1 MSGFTSSEKQ
11 RLFSLFENVKGGVGD
26 SGIQKTTN
34 SDILLVDGLNTFIR
48 SFMAVPSMNDDGMHT
63 GGIAGFLKS
72 VGYAIKLI
80 NPTRVIV
87 VFDGS
92 GGSQK
97 RRKIYPDYKKGRK
110 TKIKFNR
117 TYEELSSSELE
128 QKNLQIE
135 LMRLVSYLEVLPVT
149 VMAIDNIEADD
160 TIAYLT
166 EETFKNSNV
175 TIMSTD
181 KDFLQLASERVK
193 IWSPVKKKLFGCKE
207 IVDEYGITC
216 NNFIYYR
223 VLEGDVSDN
232 IPGIEGVGIKRVLQ
246 AYPFLGEDKQVI
258 LQEIYNYSENYKSK
272 YKIYERVL
280 DNKLLI
286 ERNYELMQLKS
297 SSIQS
302 FTQLRIEEIIK
313 KQVPKIDKMTFSKL
327 ITEDK
332 MWSNIPNYMVW
343 LNETWGKLNSFVL

>member
-63 GGIAGFLKS
+63 GGLAGFLTS
-72 VGYAIKLI
+72 IGYAIKLI

-160 TIAYLT
+160 TIAYLA
-166 EETFKNSNV
+166 EDTFKDSNV

-193 IWSPVKKKLFGCKE
+193 IWSPVKKKIFGCKE
-207 IVDEYGITC
+207 IVDEYGITLLIVYC
-216 NNFIYYR
+216 FLFI
-223 VLEGDVSDN
+223 VS
-232 IPGIEGVGIKRVLQ
+232 GK
-246 AYPFLGEDKQVI
+246 FLGI
-258 LQEIYNYSENYKSK
+258 SP
-272 YKIYERVL
+272 
-280 DNKLLI
+280 
-286 ERNYELMQLKS
+286 
-297 SSIQS
+297 
-302 FTQLRIEEIIK
+302 F
-313 KQVPKIDKMTFSKL
+313 
-327 ITEDK
+327 
-332 MWSNIPNYMVW
+332 SNI
-343 LNETWGKLNSFVL
+343 GI

>member
-72 VGYAIKLI
+72 IGYAIKLI

-160 TIAYLT
+160 TIAYLA
-166 EETFKNSNV
+166 EDTFKDSNV

-193 IWSPVKKKLFGCKE
+193 IWSPVKKKIFGCKE

-216 NNFIYYR
+216 NNFIFYR

-232 IPGIEGVGIKRVLQ
+232 IPGIDGVGIKRVLQ
-246 AYPFLGEDKQVI
+246 AYPFLADDKQVT
-258 LQEIYNYSENYKSK
+258 LQEIYNYSENYKST

-286 ERNYELMQLKS
+286 ERNYELMQLKAT
-297 SSIQS
+297 SIQS

-313 KQVPKIDKMTFSKL
+313 KQVPKIDKMTFSRL

-332 MWSNIPNYMVW
+332 MWNNLPNYMVW

>member
-1 MSGFTSSEKQ
+1 MSEFSSSEKKK
-11 RLFSLFENVKGGVGD
+11 LFSLFENIKEDVGTE
-26 SGIQKTTN
+26 GLQKTTN
-34 SDILLVDGLNTFIR
+34 SDILLIDGLNTFIR
-48 SFMAVPSMNDDGMHT
+48 SFMAVPSMNNDGLHI

-80 NPTRVIV
+80 NPTRVVV
-87 VFDGS
+87 VFDGN

-97 RRKIYPDYKKGRK
+97 RRKIYPDYKKGRR
-110 TKIKFNR
+110 TRIKFNR
-117 TYEELSSSELE
+117 TYDDLSSSDIEE
-128 QKNLQIE
+128 KNLKKE
-135 LMRLVSYLEVLPVT
+135 LLRLVSYLDVLPVT

-160 TIAYLT
+160 TIAYLC
-166 EETFKNSNV
+166 EETFKDSNV

-223 VLEGDVSDN
+223 IMEGDDSDN
-232 IPGIEGVGIKRVLQ
+232 IPGIEGAGIKRITQ
-246 AYPFLGEDKQVI
+246 AFPFLAEDKQVT
-258 LQEIYNYSENYKSK
+258 LQELYNYSENYKSK
-272 YKIYERVL
+272 YKLYERVL
-280 DNKLLI
+280 NDKLLL
-286 ERNYELMQLKS
+286 ERNYELMQLKTTG
-297 SSIQS
+297 IQS
-302 FTQLRIEEIIK
+302 FTQLRIEEVIQK
-313 KQVPKIDKMTFSKL
+313 PVPRIDKMSFSKL

>member
-72 VGYAIKLI
+72 IGYAIKLI

-160 TIAYLT
+160 TIAYLA
-166 EETFKNSNV
+166 EDTFKDSNV

-193 IWSPVKKKLFGCKE
+193 IWSPVKKKIFGCKE

-216 NNFIYYR
+216 NNFIFYR

-232 IPGIEGVGIKRVLQ
+232 ITGIDGVGIKRVLQ
-246 AYPFLGEDKQVI
+246 AYPFLADDKQVT
-258 LQEIYNYSENYKSK
+258 LQEIYNYSENYKGK

-286 ERNYELMQLKS
+286 ERNYELMQLKAT
-297 SSIQS
+297 SIQS
-302 FTQLRIEEIIK
+302 FTQLRIEDIIK
-313 KQVPKIDKMTFSKL
+313 KQVPKIDKMTFSRL

-332 MWSNIPNYMVW
+332 MWNNLPNYMVW

>member
-48 SFMAVPSMNDDGMHT
+48 SFMAVPSMNDDGMHI

-72 VGYAIKLI
+72 IGYAIKLI

-87 VFDGS
+87 VFDGT

-97 RRKIYPDYKKGRK
+97 RRKLYPDYKKGRK

-160 TIAYLT
+160 TIAYLS
-166 EETFKNSNV
+166 EDTFKDSNV

-181 KDFLQLASERVK
+181 KDFLQLASDRVK
-193 IWSPVKKKLFGCKE
+193 IWSPVKKKIFGCKE

-223 VLEGDVSDN
+223 VMEGDVSDN
-232 IPGIEGVGIKRVLQ
+232 ITGLDGVGIKRVLQ
-246 AYPFLGEDKQVI
+246 AYPFLGEDKQVTM
-258 LQEIYNYSENYKSK
+258 QEIYNYSENYKSK

-280 DNKLLI
+280 DNKLLL
-286 ERNYELMQLKS
+286 ERNFELMQLKNTC
-297 SSIQS
+297 IQS

-313 KQVPKIDKMTFSKL
+313 KQVPKIDKMTFSRL

-332 MWSNIPNYMVW
+332 MWSNLPNYMVW